1 MRYLITIALFITTN
15 GYSQWKDYIIGAKG
29 DTLNRLDKNGL
40 KQGRWVVHVD
50 DLRGERGYEEEGVF
64 IIDKKEGTWRKY
76 TLEGDLT
83 AIENYRYGF
92 KNGKNVYFNDMGDPL
107 REESWRAVDP
117 KNPYD
122 TINVYD
128 VTDPNKVIGVKVIKL
143 EPASYKNGTW
153 TYYNSDRGTIAKTE
167 EWVMD
172 KQKDAPIATTDDLAP
187 INVGDGTTA
196 KDEKKQVAKPR
207 EVLEF
212 EKKNSGKKRIKV
224 RDGSTGG

>member
-1 MRYLITIALFITTN
+1 MRYLIIIALFITTK

-64 IIDKKEGTWRKY
+64 INDKKEGTWRKY

-128 VTDPNKVIGVKVIKL
+128 VTDP
-143 EPASYKNGTW
+143 
-153 TYYNSDRGTIAKTE
+153 
-167 EWVMD
+167 
-172 KQKDAPIATTDDLAP
+172 
-187 INVGDGTTA
+187 
-196 KDEKKQVAKPR
+196 
-207 EVLEF
+207 
-212 EKKNSGKKRIKV
+212 
-224 RDGSTGG
+224 